1 MFSMRHKNTI
11 QMKRKFSIISRL
23 VLITAIMVGCTS
35 DFEQINTDPTK
46 ATPNNFDANYF
57 LSSAQWNYIDGITG
71 YSGPVLFQSGWV
83 QLLASTTSG
92 GANYYTNMDK
102 YVPSSNTN
110 TYQATSWDRCFRSGA
125 LASEAIKN
133 TTEDPEKVNL
143 NAAARII
150 RVLATHYVT
159 DVYGDAPYSQAWKAS
174 ENVNLP
180 DYDTQ
185 EQLYKS
191 LLADLDA
198 ALTSMDATKAKPSA
212 DIFPYQGDVAKWK
225 KFGYSLM
232 LRIAMRLTKADAT
245 TAKAYAE
252 KAAAGGTFESAADD
266 AYVIPDNAN
275 GYKNNYA
282 GSLMTAA
289 DYYQVRWSKTLI
301 DYLSSTDD
309 PRLGVIAEV
318 PQAGLANNQDATKVG
333 NSDPSVQLGLPN
345 GYDLNG
351 GATDITKSSGY
362 PGGTGTGAD
371 ATPIGKYSRPKTAL
385 YGNFNGPVFVVTYA
399 QTELLLAEA
408 ALRGYS
414 VGGTAAEHYSNGVE
428 GAVLSL
434 APFGTGAVID
444 PVDAADYAA
453 ANPLNVSTTDAS
465 LKMINEQY
473 WATSGALMN
482 FAEAWNNWKRSGYPV
497 LTPVV
502 ASGNFSNGA
511 IPRRQPYPTTESTLN
526 PASYKAAVGRLEGGQ
541 DTWSAKVWWDK

>member
-1 MFSMRHKNTI
+1 MRPKKTI
-11 QMKRKFSIISRL
+11 QMKRTFSIISRL

-35 DFEQINTDPTK
+35 DFESINTDPTK

-57 LSSAQWNYIDGITG
+57 LSSAEWNYADAITG
-71 YSGPVLFQSGWV
+71 YNGPVLFQSGWV

-110 TYQATSWDRCFRSGA
+110 SYQASSWNQCYRSGA

-133 TTEDPEKVNL
+133 TEADPEKVNL

-150 RVLATHYVT
+150 RVLAAHYIT

-174 ENVNLP
+174 SNVTLP

-185 EQLYKS
+185 DQLYKS

-198 ALTSMDATKAKPSA
+198 AITSMDAAKAIPSS
-212 DIFPYQGDVAKWK
+212 DILPYKGDVAQWK

-232 LRIAMRLTKADAT
+232 LRIAMRLTKADAA
-245 TAKAYAE
+245 TAKTYAE
-252 KAAAGGTFESAADD
+252 KAAAGGTFASAADD
-266 AYVIPDNAN
+266 AYVIPDNPN
-275 GYKNNYA
+275 GYHNNYTA
-282 GSLMTAA
+282 ALMTAA

-318 PQAGLANNQDATKVG
+318 PQAGLANNQDATKAG
-333 NSDPSVQLGLPN
+333 NSDPNVQLGLPN
-345 GYDLNG
+345 GYDMNG
-351 GATDITKSSGY
+351 GATDITHSPGY

-385 YGNFNGPVFVVTYA
+385 FGNFNAPVFIVTYA

-408 ALRGYS
+408 AVRGYS
-414 VGGTAAEHYSNGVE
+414 VGGTAVEHYSNGVK
-428 GAVLSL
+428 GGVLSL
-434 APFGTGAVID
+434 APFGAAAVID

-453 ANPLNVSTTDAS
+453 ANPLNTSSTDAS

-482 FAEAWNNWKRSGYPV
+482 FTEAWNNWKRSGYPV
-497 LTPVV
+497 LTPIV
-502 ASGNFSNGA
+502 ASGNFSNGV

-541 DTWSAKVWWDK
+541 DAWSAKVWWDK

>member
-1 MFSMRHKNTI
+1 MFSVRPKKNNE
-11 QMKRKFSIISRL
+11 MKRTYLIISRV
-23 VLITAIMVGCTS
+23 VLIAAIMVGCTS
-35 DFEQINTDPTK
+35 DFEAINTDPTK
-46 ATPNNFDANYF
+46 AKPSIFDDNFF
-57 LSSAQWNYIDGITG
+57 LSNAEWTYVDGITG

-110 TYQATSWDRCFRSGA
+110 SYQATSWNQCYRAGSY
-125 LASEAIKN
+125 ASEIIKN
-133 TTEDPEKVNL
+133 TESDPEKVNL
-143 NAAARII
+143 TAAARII

-159 DVYGDAPYSQAWKAS
+159 DVYGDAPYSEAWMAS
-174 ENVNLP
+174 SNLTLP
-180 DYDTQ
+180 VYDTQ
-185 EQLYKS
+185 QNLYKS
-191 LLADLDA
+191 LLSDLDGALGSMNA
-198 ALTSMDATKAKPSA
+198 AKAKPSA
-212 DIFPYQGDVAKWK
+212 DILPYQGDVAKWK

-232 LRIAMRLTKADAT
+232 LRIAMRLTKADAA
-245 TAKAYAE
+245 TAKSYAE

-301 DYLSSTDD
+301 DYLSSTSD

-318 PQAGLANNQDATKVG
+318 PQDGLKNNQDATKPG
-333 NSDPSVQLGLPN
+333 NSTPAAQLGLPN
-345 GYDLNG
+345 GFDLNG
-351 GATDITKSSGY
+351 GATDITTSPGY
-362 PGGTGTGAD
+362 PGGTGTGTD

-385 YGNFNGPVFVVTYA
+385 YGNFNAPVFVVTYA

-408 ALRGYS
+408 AVRGYS
-414 VGGTAAEHYSNGVE
+414 VGGSAAEHYSNGVE
-428 GAVLSL
+428 GGLLSL
-434 APFGTGAVID
+434 APFGASAVID
-444 PVDAADYAA
+444 AGVAATYAA
-453 ANPLNVSTTDAS
+453 AHPLNVSSTDAS

-482 FAEAWNNWKRSGYPV
+482 FSEAWNNWKRSGYPV

-526 PASYKAAVGRLEGGQ
+526 GINYKAAVNNLDSKQ
-541 DTWSAKVWWDK
+541 DNWSAKVWWDQ